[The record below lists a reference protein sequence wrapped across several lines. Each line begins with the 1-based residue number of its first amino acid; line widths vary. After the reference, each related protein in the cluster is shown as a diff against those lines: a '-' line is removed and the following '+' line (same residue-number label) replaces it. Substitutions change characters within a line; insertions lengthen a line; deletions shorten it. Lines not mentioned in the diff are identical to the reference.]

1 MPFDEIIP
9 RKGAGPAST
18 FSKQI
23 RCGIYVCKN
32 NIRLS
37 TVIGGDIASFVG
49 IARGHDVSVEFGNGT
64 DLGIIKIYKSPKDG
78 RAHYKAQLNGKNED
92 RKDIRVVITIPPY
105 LSDHLSS
112 EQTNLLL
119 CQRMVKDKVIIVN
132 LHKDLHRGPI
142 QGELDLDPDGLIGF

>member
-9 RKGAGPAST
+9 RKGAGSSST
-18 FSKQI
+18 FSKQL
-23 RCGIYVCKN
+23 RCGIYIWNN
-32 NIRLS
+32 NIRLT

-49 IARGHDVSVEFGNGT
+49 LGRGHDVSVEFGNGT

-105 LSDHLSS
+105 LSDHLSP

-119 CQRMVKDKVIIVN
+119 CKHMVKDKVIIVN

-142 QGELDLDPDGLIGF
+142 QETLDIDPDGVLGF

>member
-9 RKGAGPAST
+9 RKGAGSSST
-18 FSKQI
+18 FAKQI
-23 RCGIYVCKN
+23 RCGVYVWKN
-32 NIRLS
+32 NIRLA

-49 IARGHDVSVEFGNGT
+49 IARGNDVSVEFGNGT
-64 DLGIIKIYKSPKDG
+64 DLGVIKIYKSPRDG
-78 RAHYKAQLNGKNED
+78 RAHYKAQLNGKNEE
-92 RKDIRVVITIPPY
+92 RKDIRVVISIPPY

-119 CQRMVKDKVIIVN
+119 CKHMVKDKVIIVN

-142 QGELDLDPDGLIGF
+142 QEVLAIDPKGLLGF

>member
-9 RKGAGPAST
+9 RKGAGSAST
-18 FSKQI
+18 FSKQV
-23 RCGIYVCKN
+23 RCGIYVYKN

-49 IARGHDVSVEFGNGT
+49 IARGHDVSVAFGNGI
-64 DLGIIKIYKSPKDG
+64 DLGVIKIYKSLKDG
-78 RAHYKAQLNGKNED
+78 RAHYKAQLNGKNEE
-92 RKDIRVVITIPPY
+92 RKDIRVVISIPPY

-119 CQRMVKDKVIIVN
+119 CQHMVKDKVIIVN
-132 LHKDLHRGPI
+132 LHKDLYKGPI
-142 QGELDLDPDGLIGF
+142 QGELDLDPEGLLGF

>member
-1 MPFDEIIP
+1 MPFEEIIP
-9 RKGAGPAST
+9 RKGAGSSST
-18 FSKQI
+18 FAKQV
-23 RCGIYVCKN
+23 RCGVYVWKN

-64 DLGIIKIYKSPKDG
+64 DLGVIKIYKSPRDG
-78 RAHYKAQLNGKNED
+78 RAHYKAQLNGKNEE
-92 RKDIRVVITIPPY
+92 RNDIRVVVTIAPY
-105 LSDHLSS
+105 LSEHLSP

-119 CQRMVKDKVIIVN
+119 CKHMVKDKVIILN

-142 QGELDLDPDGLIGF
+142 QGELDLDPEKLLGF

>member
-9 RKGAGPAST
+9 RKGAGSSST
-18 FSKQI
+18 FSKQV
-23 RCGIYVCKN
+23 RCGIYVYKN

-37 TVIGGDIASFVG
+37 TVVGGDIASFVG

-78 RAHYKAQLNGKNED
+78 RAHYKAQLNGRNEN
-92 RKDIRVVITIPPY
+92 RTDIRVVITIPPY

-119 CQRMVKDKVIIVN
+119 CKHMVKDKVIIVN

-142 QGELDLDPDGLIGF
+142 QGELDLDPEKVLGF

>member
-9 RKGAGPAST
+9 RKGAGSAST
-18 FSKQI
+18 FSKQV
-23 RCGIYVCKN
+23 RCGVYVYKN

-37 TVIGGDIASFVG
+37 TVVGGDIASFVG
-49 IARGHDVSVEFGNGT
+49 ITRGNDVSVEFGNGT
-64 DLGIIKIYKSPKDG
+64 DLGVIKIYKSHKDG

-92 RKDIRVVITIPPY
+92 RTDIRVVITIPPY

-119 CQRMVKDKVIIVN
+119 CQHMVKDKVIIVN

-142 QGELDLDPDGLIGF
+142 QGELDLDPEKLLGF